1 MSKVMQF
8 GDVLE
13 AADDLTLDDQEEL
26 VAILRKRIVEHRR
39 EKLAAEI
46 QAAYQEFAEGGCRPV
61 TPDEL
66 MAEVLA

>member
-1 MSKVMQF
+1 MSKVLQF

-13 AADDLTLDDQEEL
+13 AADELALEDQEEL
-26 VAILRKRIVEHRR
+26 VAILHRRIIERRR

-46 QAAYQEFAEGGCRPV
+46 QAAYQEFVEGKCRPV